1 MYSSRHVLRSIHA
14 DDPPPLIVEGL
25 EFSRNARQLLRDA
38 PVVHTPAA
46 VNAAAKPC
54 GVEHNRLDHLE
65 DLAFE
70 HMRRDLGIAAAFKLR
85 AVVHVFLGLATT
97 AVRGLMI

>member
-1 MYSSRHVLRSIHA
+1 
-14 DDPPPLIVEGL
+14 
-25 EFSRNARQLLRDA
+25 LLRDA
-38 PVVHTPAA
+38 PVVHAPAA

-54 GVEHNRLDHLE
+54 GVEHSRLDHLE

-85 AVVHVFLGLATT
+85 PVVQVIDDWTMNRKLALGQATGT
-97 AVRGLMI
+97 GTILDDDSATPVAS